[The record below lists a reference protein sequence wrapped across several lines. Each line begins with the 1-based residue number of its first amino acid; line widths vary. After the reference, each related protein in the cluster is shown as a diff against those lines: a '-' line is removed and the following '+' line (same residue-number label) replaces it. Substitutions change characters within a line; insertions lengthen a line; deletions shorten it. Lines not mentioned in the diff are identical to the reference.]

1 MDLGAVMRHT
11 IEEAAPRSRSIF
23 GSARSMSADQM
34 AEFIKQYPVAL
45 VSTVDSRG
53 APHVSGKAAVLLD
66 GKIYFGTREEAAMG
80 RNLRRNPNVAVAF
93 AEPPW
98 KRHVF
103 IYGTVRFLE
112 VGSQEERL
120 VQDSHRS
127 IHGYESSGLAEVSPQ
142 KILTWKGS
150 E

>member
-1 MDLGAVMRHT
+1 MDIATAILQT
-11 IEEAAPRSRSIF
+11 IEEATPRSRGIF
-23 GSARSMSADQM
+23 GGERTMSADEL
-34 AEFIKQYPVAL
+34 AEFIEQYPVAL
-45 VSTVDSRG
+45 VSSVDAAG

-66 GKIYFGTREEAAMG
+66 GRLYIGAPEDTAMG

-112 VGSQEERL
+112 AGDQEERL
-120 VQDSHRS
+120 VQDAFRS
-127 IHGYESSGLAEVSPQ
+127 THGYASAGLAEVSPR
-142 KILTWKGS
+142 KVFTWTG
-150 E
+150 